1 MLRMRFKSH
10 RGHHFSFRP
19 EWVSSA
25 GVTPMIQYYSN
36 QNGAIS
42 VTETK
47 PTSTAGIFWY
57 DILNPTKED
66 EAFIESLLGIDL
78 PTREEMQELEV
89 SARLYSEDQQLF
101 AIASFPVE
109 QAEDDYSNVNITFVV
124 AKDYIVT
131 MRYVLTRVI
140 TPFATRLL
148 RKSAPTAQEL
158 LLSMMEAFVAAFAD
172 LLEKKTARLDGIGR
186 SIFTQPHALRIKSLN
201 SFSVRNWRNM
211 LQHIGMLGQM
221 LAVIREG
228 LVSFSRMATF
238 LYGQSNHVTLDKDAA
253 SRLATIERDSTH
265 LSEHADYLSDKV
277 RFLLEATLGLI
288 NVEQN
293 QIIKL
298 FSVVSVVL
306 MPPTLVASIYGMN
319 FKWMPEL
326 EWHFGYPAAVTLM
339 VMSAVLPFVYFKFKK
354 WL

>member
-1 MLRMRFKSH
+1 
-10 RGHHFSFRP
+10 
-19 EWVSSA
+19 
-25 GVTPMIQYYSN
+25 MIQYYSN
-36 QNGAIS
+36 HNGT
-42 VTETK
+42 VTVSDTK
-47 PTSTAGIFWY
+47 PENISAVFWY
-57 DILNPTKED
+57 DILNPTRDD
-66 EAFIESLLGIDL
+66 EALIEQLLGIDL

-89 SARLYSEDQQLF
+89 SARLYAEGDQLF

-109 QAEDDYSNVNITFVV
+109 QAEDDYTNVNVTFIIS
-124 AKDYIVT
+124 KTYLVT
-131 MRYVLTRVI
+131 MRYTLTRVI
-140 TPFATRLL
+140 TPFAAKLL
-148 RKSAPTAQEL
+148 RKPTPTAQDVL
-158 LLSMMEAFVAAFAD
+158 LTMIEAFIASFAD
-172 LLEKKTARLDGIGR
+172 LLEKKTARLDAIGR
-186 SIFTQPHALRIKSLN
+186 GIFTQPHALKVKSLN
-201 SFSVRNWRNM
+201 SFSVRNWRSM
-211 LQHIGMLGQM
+211 LQNIGMIGQM

-238 LYGQSNHVTLDKDAA
+238 MHGQTSHMCFDKDAA

-277 RFLLEATLGLI
+277 SFLLEATLGLL

-306 MPPTLVASIYGMN
+306 MPPTLVASVYGMN

-326 EWHFGYPAAVTLM
+326 EWHFGYPAAITGM
-339 VMSAVLPFVYFKFKK
+339 VLSAILPFVYFKLKK

>member
-1 MLRMRFKSH
+1 
-10 RGHHFSFRP
+10 
-19 EWVSSA
+19 
-25 GVTPMIQYYSN
+25 MIQFYSN
-36 QNGAIS
+36 QNGI
-42 VTETK
+42 VTVSETK
-47 PTSTAGIFWY
+47 PTNTGGIFWY
-57 DILNPTKED
+57 DVLNPSKEE
-66 EAFIESLLGIDL
+66 EALIESMLGIDL

-89 SARLYSEDQQLF
+89 SARLYSEGEQLF

-109 QAEDDYSNVNITFVV
+109 QAEDDYSNVNITFIV

-140 TPFATRLL
+140 TPFATKLL
-148 RKSAPTAQEL
+148 RKPAPSAQEL
-158 LLSMMEAFVAAFAD
+158 LLSMMEAFVASFAD
-172 LLEKKTARLDGIGR
+172 MLEKKSARLDGIGR
-186 SIFTQPHALRIKSLN
+186 AIFTQPHAMKVKSLN
-201 SFSVRNWRNM
+201 SFSVRNWRSM
-211 LQHIGMLGQM
+211 LQNIGMMGQI

-238 LYGQSNHVTLDKDAA
+238 LYGQNNHVCLDKDAA
-253 SRLATIERDSTH
+253 ARLATIERDSTH
-265 LSEHADYLSDKV
+265 LSEHANYLSDKV
-277 RFLLEATLGLI
+277 SFLLEATLGLL

-306 MPPTLVASIYGMN
+306 MPPTLVASVYGMN

-326 EWHFGYPAAVTLM
+326 DWHYGYPFAVTGM
-339 VMSAVLPFVYFKFKK
+339 VLSAILPFAYFKFKK

>member
-1 MLRMRFKSH
+1 
-10 RGHHFSFRP
+10 
-19 EWVSSA
+19 
-25 GVTPMIQYYSN
+25 MIQYYQN
-36 QNGAIS
+36 HNGAVIVS
-42 VTETK
+42 EEK
-47 PTSTAGIFWY
+47 PADCSKIFWY

-66 EAFIESLLGIDL
+66 EDLIEKELGIDL

-89 SARLYSEDQQLF
+89 SGRLYSEQDQLYV
-101 AIASFPVE
+101 IASFPVE
-109 QAEDDYSNVNITFVV
+109 QAEHDFSNVNITFVV
-124 AKDYIVT
+124 AKNYIVT
-131 MRYVLTRVI
+131 MRYTLTKVI
-140 TPFATRLL
+140 TPFAAKLV
-148 RKSAPTAQEL
+148 RKSAPMAQEL

-172 LLEKKTARLDGIGR
+172 MLEKKTARLDGIGR
-186 SIFTQPHALRIKSLN
+186 SIFTQPHAMKTKSLN
-201 SFSVRNWRNM
+201 SFSVRDWRSM
-211 LQHIGMLGQM
+211 LQSIGMIGQM

-238 LYGQSNHVTLDKDAA
+238 LHGQTHHVSLDKDATM
-253 SRLATIERDSTH
+253 RLATIERDSKH
-265 LSEHADYLSDKV
+265 LSEHASYLSDKV
-277 RFLLEATLGLI
+277 SFLLDSTLGMI

-326 EWHFGYPAAVTLM
+326 EWHFGYPMAITGMIL
-339 VMSAVLPFVYFKFKK
+339 SAILPFVYFKLKK

>member
-1 MLRMRFKSH
+1 
-10 RGHHFSFRP
+10 
-19 EWVSSA
+19 
-25 GVTPMIQYYSN
+25 MIQYYEN
-36 QNGAIS
+36 KNGAVS
-42 VTETK
+42 VAQEK
-47 PTSTAGIFWY
+47 PADCAKVFWY

-66 EAFIESLLGIDL
+66 VDLIETLIGIDL

-89 SARLYSEDQQLF
+89 SARLYSEQEQLF
-101 AIASFPVE
+101 VIASFPVE
-109 QAEDDYSNVNITFVV
+109 QAEHDFSNVNITFVV
-124 AKDYIVT
+124 AKNYIVT
-131 MRYVLTRVI
+131 MRYTLTKVI
-140 TPFATRLL
+140 TPFAARLI
-148 RKSAPTAQEL
+148 KKAAPNAQEL

-172 LLEKKTARLDGIGR
+172 MLEKKTARLDGIGR
-186 SIFTQPHALRIKSLN
+186 SIFTQPHAMKVKSLN
-201 SFSVRNWRNM
+201 SFSVRDWRSL
-211 LQHIGMLGQM
+211 LQNIGMIGQM

-238 LYGQSNHVTLDKDAA
+238 LHGQTHHVSLDKDAA
-253 SRLATIERDSTH
+253 AHLSTIERDSTH
-265 LSEHADYLSDKV
+265 LSEHASYLSNKV
-277 RFLLEATLGLI
+277 SFLLDSTLGMI

-326 EWHFGYPAAVTLM
+326 DWHFGYPYAITGM
-339 VMSAVLPFVYFKFKK
+339 VLSAILPFVYFKIKK

>member
-1 MLRMRFKSH
+1 
-10 RGHHFSFRP
+10 
-19 EWVSSA
+19 
-25 GVTPMIQYYSN
+25 MIQYYSN
-36 QNGAIS
+36 QNGV
-42 VTETK
+42 VTVSETK
-47 PTSTAGIFWY
+47 PENTAGIFWY
-57 DILNPTKED
+57 DILNPSKED
-66 EAFIESLLGIDL
+66 EAMIETMLGIDL

-89 SARLYSEDQQLF
+89 SAKLYCEGDQLF

-109 QAEDDYSNVNITFVV
+109 QTEDDYSNVNITFVV
-124 AKDYIVT
+124 SKHYIVT
-131 MRYVLTRVI
+131 MRYTLTRVI
-140 TPFATRLL
+140 TPFATKLL
-148 RKSAPTAQEL
+148 RKAAPTAQEL

-172 LLEKKTARLDGIGR
+172 MLERKTARLDGIGR
-186 SIFTQPHALRIKSLN
+186 TIFTEPHAAKTKSLN
-201 SFSVRNWRNM
+201 SFSAGNWRRM
-211 LQHIGMLGQM
+211 LQNIGMIGQK

-238 LYGQSNHVTLDKDAA
+238 LHGQENHASLGKDAM

-265 LSEHADYLSDKV
+265 LSEHAGYLSNKV
-277 RFLLEATLGLI
+277 SFLLDSTLGLI

-326 EWHFGYPAAVTLM
+326 EWHFGYPAAITGM
-339 VMSAVLPFVYFKFKK
+339 VLSAILPFVYFKFKK